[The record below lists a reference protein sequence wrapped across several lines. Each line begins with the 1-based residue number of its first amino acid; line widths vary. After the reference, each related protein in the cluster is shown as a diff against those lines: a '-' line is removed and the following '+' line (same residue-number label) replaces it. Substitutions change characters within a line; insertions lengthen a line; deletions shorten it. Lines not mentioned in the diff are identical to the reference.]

1 MIFEFLRA
9 MPVKRAVVL
18 FVTPCR
24 LSFSTM
30 KLEVV
35 GSSIFMV
42 EAELVASSTTFVGFY
57 HTSYPK
63 R

>member
-1 MIFEFLRA
+1 
-9 MPVKRAVVL
+9 
-18 FVTPCR
+18 
-24 LSFSTM
+24 
-30 KLEVV
+30 
-35 GSSIFMV
+35 MV